1 MIILKNKKQYAV
13 IGLGKFGGSVAKTLN
28 ELGHEVLG
36 IDIDEEK
43 VQAYSNILTHV
54 VIMDARDEESL
65 YSLGLRNFDAVVVA
79 IGEGVETNLFTT
91 LILKEFGV
99 AKIVVMA
106 NSHLHGRM
114 LEKIGADKIIYP
126 DIDMGQ
132 RVAHNIAS
140 SSILDFVEL
149 DDNLSVVELHAPRF
163 VVGHTLAETRLRDE
177 FEVNV
182 VALKNKKGIQVPPS
196 PHAVINDEDVLILVG
211 KNDGIRRLEALV

>member
-1 MIILKNKKQYAV
+1 MKNKKQYAV

-28 ELGHEVLG
+28 ALGHEVLG

-54 VIMDARDEESL
+54 IIMDARDEESL

-99 AKIVVMA
+99 TKIVVMA
-106 NSHLHGRM
+106 NNQLHGRM

-140 SSILDFVEL
+140 SSIIDFVEL

-196 PHAVINDEDVLILVG
+196 PHDVINAEDILILVG
-211 KNDGIRRLEALV
+211 KNEGIRRLEVLV

>member
-1 MIILKNKKQYAV
+1 MKNKKQYAV
-13 IGLGKFGGSVAKTLN
+13 IGLGKFGGSVARTLN

-79 IGEGVETNLFTT
+79 N
-91 LILKEFGV
+91 
-99 AKIVVMA
+99 
-106 NSHLHGRM
+106 NHLHGRM

-149 DDNLSVVELHAPRF
+149 DDNLSVVEFHAPRF
-163 VVGHTLAETRLRDE
+163 IVGHTLAQTRLRNE
-177 FEVNV
+177 YEVNV
-182 VALKNKKGIQVPPS
+182 VALKNKNGIQVPPS
-196 PHAVINDEDVLILVG
+196 PHAIINADDVLILVG